1 MMEDG
6 EEEENDDNCRHMF
19 PEYNDTAMEESE
31 EEEECDERASLE
43 PADDLSRVISNA
55 KRDYETEKERL
66 QFEQMLQDHKKCC
79 TQIVKM
85 ARKSWIAHW
94 NC

>member
-6 EEEENDDNCRHMF
+6 EEEENDDNYCQMF
-19 PEYNDTAMEESE
+19 PEYDDTAMEDKE
-31 EEEECDERASLE
+31 EEGGDEWASVEHVMILLGSFLMQSETVKLE
-43 PADDLSRVISNA
+43 RRGCSSSRCYRTTKN
-55 KRDYETEKERL
+55 
-66 QFEQMLQDHKKCC
+66 CC

-85 ARKSWIAHW
+85 ARRSWVAHW